1 MSLLK
6 KAMHVLLLISGA
18 LVLLALIG
26 YGLFRW
32 NTTPVLVTSGA
43 PLPVDFPEDGFSHAT
58 LEDLL
63 TRYVDATGQVDYE
76 AWSENSADLAQ
87 LDSYVTAV
95 AAYSPE
101 NAPERFPGATDGLL
115 YWVTAYNALVI
126 KSVLDHWPLESV
138 QDLKAPV
145 EIVKGMGFFY
155 KRRFVLGSEH
165 YNLYQIE
172 NSKIFGGEVD
182 PRIHFV
188 LNCGSGSCPVLRP
201 HLPGGNQ
208 LTPFL
213 DQVARDFLDLP
224 ENLTIDHSKRTI
236 IISEIFEMYED
247 YFLTAAR
254 AQTQNPNAQL
264 VDYLSLAASP
274 EKVQGLKRAHGYEIK
289 FAEYD
294 WSINK
299 TEGSQ

>member
-1 MSLLK
+1 MSLFK
-6 KAMHVLLLISGA
+6 KIMHTLLLISGA
-18 LVLLALIG
+18 LALVGLIG

-32 NTTPVLVTSGA
+32 NTAADLVTSKG
-43 PLPVDFPEDGFSHAT
+43 PLPVDFPKDGFSHAT

-63 TRYVDATGQVDYE
+63 VRYVDAAGQVDYE
-76 AWSENSADLAQ
+76 GWSASSADLAQ
-87 LDSYVTAV
+87 LDHYVAAV

-145 EIVKGMGFFY
+145 EIVKGLGFFY
-155 KRRFVLGSEH
+155 KQRFVLGGEH

-172 NSKIFGGEVD
+172 NLKIFGGEVD
-182 PRIHFV
+182 PRIHFI
-188 LNCGSGSCPVLRP
+188 LNCGSGGCPILRP
-201 HLPGGNQ
+201 HLPGGDQ
-208 LTPFL
+208 LDPFL
-213 DQVARDFLDLP
+213 DQAARDFLDRP
-224 ENLTIDHSKRTI
+224 ENLTIDHSQKTMVL
-236 IISEIFEMYED
+236 SEIFEMYEEH
-247 YFLTAAR
+247 FLTAAR
-254 AQTQNPNAQL
+254 AQTQNSEAQI
-264 VDYLSLAASP
+264 VDYLSLVASP
-274 EKVQGLKRAHGYEIK
+274 EQVTELKRARDYKIK

-299 TEGSQ
+299 AEGRR